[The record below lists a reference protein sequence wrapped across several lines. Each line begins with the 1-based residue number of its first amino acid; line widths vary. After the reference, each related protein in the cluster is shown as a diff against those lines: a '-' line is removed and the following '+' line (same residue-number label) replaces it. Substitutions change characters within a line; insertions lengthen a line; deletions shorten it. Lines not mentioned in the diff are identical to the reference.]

1 LLRRRAAR
9 AALLAALG
17 AAALVLAGR
26 ALAVFVDARANRV
39 SGPRS
44 APAPARDADYADLH
58 GDLLL
63 WDRDP
68 LARHGRGH
76 MDLPRLLEGGVALQ
90 VFSVPTHA
98 PRGIN
103 ISRNEYSALDLV
115 TALTIAQGRPPR
127 TWFDHEARA
136 LDRAARLAEA
146 AARSDGRLVLARDKE
161 TLVAALRGRR
171 PGRGPVAAVLALEG
185 GLALRRGPAAV
196 RALHGAGYRMM
207 SLSHFTDTPLGGSAH
222 GAEKGGLTDAGRA
235 VLGEMARLGI
245 ILDLAHASPAL
256 FDEALREWKGPVV
269 VSHAGVKA
277 TCDSPRN
284 LSDAQLKALAAR
296 GGLIGV
302 GLWPSATC
310 GADLASAARAIAHA
324 VKVAGPK
331 AVALGTD
338 FDGAVSAPIDA
349 AGLPRLAEELARAGL
364 SKGDADCVMGGNA
377 RRYLSEALPARQ

>member
-1 LLRRRAAR
+1 MLRSRAAR
-9 AALLAALG
+9 AALLAAAG
-17 AAALVLAGR
+17 AAGLVLAGR
-26 ALAVFVDARANRV
+26 ALAVFADARANRV
-39 SGPRS
+39 TGARS
-44 APAPARDADYADLH
+44 APGPARDADHADLH
-58 GDLLL
+58 GDMLL

-68 LARHGRGH
+68 LRRHARGH
-76 MDLPRLLEGGVALQ
+76 ADLPRLLEGGVALQ

-98 PRGIN
+98 PKGIN
-103 ISRNEYSALDLV
+103 IERNDSGAFDLV

-136 LDRAARLAEA
+136 LDRAAALADA
-146 AARSDGRLVLARDKE
+146 AARSDGRLVVARDK
-161 TLVAALRGRR
+161 AALVSALRARR
-171 PGRGPVAAVLALEG
+171 PGRGPVVAVLSLEG

-196 RALHGAGYRMM
+196 RALHAAGYRMM
-207 SLSHFTDTPLGGSAH
+207 SLSHFVDNELGGSAH
-222 GAEKGGLTDAGRA
+222 GTGRGGLTDAGRA
-235 VLGEMARLGI
+235 VLAEMARLGV

-256 FDEALREWKGPVV
+256 FDDALREWKGPLV

-284 LSDAQLKALAAR
+284 LSDAQLKAVAAR
-296 GGLIGV
+296 GGLVGI

-310 GADLASAARAIAHA
+310 GRDLPSAARAIVHA

-364 SKGDADCVMGGNA
+364 PKGDADCVMGGNA
-377 RRYLSEALPARQ
+377 RRFLSEKLP